1 MMDVQSFDSAAA
13 RQALVD
19 CQVRVNDVTDKR
31 VIAAFRKVP
40 REAFAPAG
48 LAGLAYS
55 ETDVE
60 VAPGRWLWRARDSAK
75 LIQALE
81 PVAGQSVLII
91 GAGLGYTAALLA
103 ELDLKV
109 TVLEADEARAAAVR
123 QALAG
128 AGYSA
133 IDVQAGDLR
142 AGVPGASFDMIYI
155 DGGASEA
162 EKAWLEQLND
172 GGRLGLIVRNRGAGR
187 ARIYR
192 KSGGV
197 NGFVILFEAAP
208 PMLPELEP
216 EPAFKF

>member
-1 MMDVQSFDSAAA
+1 MNVQSFDSVAA

-48 LAGLAYS
+48 MNAVAYS

-81 PVAGQSVLII
+81 PNAGQSALVI
-91 GAGLGYTAALLA
+91 GAGLGYVAALLTVL
-103 ELDLKV
+103 ELKV
-109 TVLEADEARAAAVR
+109 TVLEADEARAARVR
-123 QALAG
+123 QVLAG
-128 AGYSA
+128 AGFSA
-133 IDVQAGDLR
+133 IDVLAGDLR
-142 AGVPGASFDMIYI
+142 AGAPGRTFDVIYI
-155 DGGASEA
+155 DGGTAGA

-172 GGRLGLIVRNRGAGR
+172 DGRLGLVVRNRGAGQ
-187 ARIYR
+187 ARLYR

-197 NGFVILFEAAP
+197 TGFVSLFEAAP
-208 PMLPELEP
+208 PILPELEP
-216 EPAFKF
+216 APAFKF